1 MKDRDAGA
9 RLPVLGLKC
18 EKPLGRT
25 CFFAIVDPFGTAGI
39 VYRADEM
46 FNSFLAQ
53 EAASTSCADGGEYER
68 FDLMK
73 NYKGMEPWIGIML
86 LESRDD
92 LLLTLIAR
100 RFR

>member
-1 MKDRDAGA
+1 MTGNSC
-9 RLPVLGLKC
+9 RL
-18 EKPLGRT
+18 KPLGRT
-25 CFFAIVDPFGTAGI
+25 YFFTIVDLFGTAGI

-73 NYKGMEPWIGIML
+73 NHKGMEPWIGIML

-92 LLLTLIAR
+92 LRVLKNHILMTY
-100 RFR
+100 